1 MFLMK
6 SIFPSPSVKTIL
18 PIGAGPETALKFWFK
33 MSTVLA
39 GAVTSRLIPGAVAV
53 TVPTVTVGVIVAP
66 LGSMVR
72 KLAPAELVRLPIV
85 AFS

>member
-1 MFLMK
+1 MK
-6 SIFPSPSVKTIL
+6 SIFPSPVVKTIL
-18 PIGAGPETALKFWFK
+18 PRGALPETALKLVAK
-33 MSTVLA
+33 LSTVLA
-39 GAVTSRLIPGAVAV
+39 GAVTSKDMPAAVAV

-72 KLAPAELVRLPIV
+72 KLAPALEVRFPIV